1 MFTFHPYTVIIDWY
15 HLKKKCQELLSM
27 AVKGKEARNK
37 ILEKLLRILWVGDV
51 KNAVSYLE
59 GLSPAII
66 KNQKWLD
73 EQINY
78 LKRKEYSIT
87 CYAVRAGLGLRNSS
101 NPVEKS
107 NDILVAQ
114 RQKHNGMSWS
124 EHGSSALAAIEMVYQ
139 NRYED
144 TWFRHGRIS
153 FVMPK
158 AETDTSDLCA

>member
-1 MFTFHPYTVIIDWY
+1 MPGAAEHG
-15 HLKKKCQELLSM
+15 S
-27 AVKGKEARNK
+27 KGKDARNR

-51 KNAVSYLE
+51 KGAFCYLE
-59 GLSPAII
+59 GLPATII
-66 KNQKWLD
+66 KNPKWVE

-87 CYAVRAGLGLRNSS
+87 SYAVRAGLGLRNSS
-101 NPVEKS
+101 NPVEKA
-107 NDILVAQ
+107 NDILAAQ

-124 EHGSSALAAIEMVYQ
+124 EDGSSALAAIEMVYE
-139 NRYED
+139 NGYED

-158 AETDTSDLCA
+158 TETNTSDLCA